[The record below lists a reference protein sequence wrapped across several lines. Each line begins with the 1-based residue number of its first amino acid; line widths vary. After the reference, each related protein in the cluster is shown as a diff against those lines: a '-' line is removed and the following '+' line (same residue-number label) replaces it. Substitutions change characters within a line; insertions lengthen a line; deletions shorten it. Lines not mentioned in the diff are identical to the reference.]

1 MNKTIIFSSILFGL
15 IVYVVIGIYTLST
28 SLETING
35 AKGTIWTQMQS
46 GFEKLDAIEAQL
58 KFSYKD
64 RKDIIQ
70 IIAEARTGYTNAK
83 ELGNLDQAVR
93 AATTTANN
101 LKILIENYPS
111 TDISILQTGVLDETA
126 GIFNR
131 IAYAR
136 QQLINEQV
144 SYNKNCIFFFI
155 VSPWFKR
162 QEVIGEKENPMTPGP
177 KSTLA

>member
-1 MNKTIIFSSILFGL
+1 MNKTIIFSSIFFGL

-101 LKILIENYPS
+101 LKILIEIY
-111 TDISILQTGVLDETA
+111 
-126 GIFNR
+126 
-131 IAYAR
+131 
-136 QQLINEQV
+136 
-144 SYNKNCIFFFI
+144 
-155 VSPWFKR
+155 
-162 QEVIGEKENPMTPGP
+162 
-177 KSTLA
+177 